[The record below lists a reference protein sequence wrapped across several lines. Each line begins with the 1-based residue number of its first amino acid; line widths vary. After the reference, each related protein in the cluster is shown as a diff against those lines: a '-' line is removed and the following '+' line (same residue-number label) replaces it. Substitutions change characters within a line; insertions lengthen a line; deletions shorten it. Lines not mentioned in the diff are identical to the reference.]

1 MKVVTGIAFLFLLT
15 LSVPEGRSVSPA
27 LETQT
32 VKYCDLVA
40 NPALYDG
47 RDIRVTG
54 TYSVIG
60 AEVSRFF
67 SSACDGASIWVE
79 FNSDYQTCSNSKA
92 VKSIA
97 AMRKHSGFR
106 WGRPHVTVITGRSQA
121 ADVQFVGR
129 FIASNP
135 YSAEELPIASPP
147 FGPVRSTRA
156 GYDFIFKVS
165 CVERVKRL
173 PKNAKY

>member
-1 MKVVTGIAFLFLLT
+1 
-15 LSVPEGRSVSPA
+15 VSHA
-27 LETQT
+27 LETPT

-60 AEVSRFF
+60 TEVSRFF
-67 SSACDGASIWVE
+67 SSSCDGASLWVE
-79 FNSDYQTCSNSKA
+79 FNPDYQTCSNSKA
-92 VKSIA
+92 VKSLA
-97 AMRKHSGFR
+97 SMRKHSGFR

-121 ADVQFVGR
+121 ADVQFIGR

-135 YSAEELPIASPP
+135 YSTEESPLKISPP
-147 FGPVRSTRA
+147 FGPIRSTRA
-156 GYDFIFKVS
+156 GYDFVFKVA
-165 CVERVKRL
+165 CVEQIKRL
-173 PKNAKY
+173 PTNAKY